1 MLSEKAYEH
10 LKEILDKIQNS
21 FVDEAWSS
29 LESRDDVD
37 EAINEMYDYIED
49 LL

>member
-21 FVDEAWSS
+21 FDEAWSS

-37 EAINEMYDYIED
+37 EAINEMYDYIEG

>member
-21 FVDEAWSS
+21 LDEAWSS